1 MPRKNIKEN
10 IFIFLRMCVNVFA
23 YISTSLLI
31 LVIESST
38 KQNWKRQ
45 ELTSIITYKLDRLE
59 NSYIFNNMHSY
70 IFLKLT
76 NIVIFFVK

>member
-45 ELTSIITYKLDRLE
+45 ELTSIITYQLDRLE

-76 NIVIFFVK
+76 DIVIFFVK